1 MKCVFT
7 NLLLLVFC
15 TSLSAQPSHR
25 DFVFPTGITQNDFLK
40 DEIIIKLKPEYR
52 QFASEN
58 EIKIPSIT
66 DELNAIG
73 VSVIKKK
80 FPHHAM
86 PAHRVNENGFALAD
100 LSLIYSVKFNKNI
113 VVDKVLTMLL
123 HHKEVD
129 YAEPVYINK
138 QMYVPNDT
146 LATYQYQYFHKNIKT
161 FEGWDIQKGDTNIVI
176 GITDTGID
184 TLHPEL
190 INQIKYNYADPIN
203 GTD

>member
-1 MKCVFT
+1 MKSLFT
-7 NLLLLVFC
+7 NLLILVFC

-80 FPHHAM
+80 FPHHADGLLETRQW
-86 PAHRVNENGFALAD
+86 PIKKQAVHR
-100 LSLIYSVKFNKNI
+100 
-113 VVDKVLTMLL
+113 
-123 HHKEVD
+123 
-129 YAEPVYINK
+129 
-138 QMYVPNDT
+138 
-146 LATYQYQYFHKNIKT
+146 ATVAI
-161 FEGWDIQKGDTNIVI
+161 
-176 GITDTGID
+176 
-184 TLHPEL
+184 LR
-190 INQIKYNYADPIN
+190 ASASA
-203 GTD
+203 

>member
-1 MKCVFT
+1 M
-7 NLLLLVFC
+7 
-15 TSLSAQPSHR
+15 
-25 DFVFPTGITQNDFLK
+25 
-40 DEIIIKLKPEYR
+40 
-52 QFASEN
+52 
-58 EIKIPSIT
+58 
-66 DELNAIG
+66 
-73 VSVIKKK
+73 
-80 FPHHAM
+80 
-86 PAHRVNENGFALAD
+86 D
-100 LSLIYSVKFNKNI
+100 LHLRPSLIYSVKFNKKI

-123 HHKEVD
+123 HHKEID

-138 QMYVPNDT
+138 PLYVPNDT

-203 GTD
+203 GTDDDGDGYIDNFRGWNVAFDNNDVQGVVPLHGNFVAGIASAETDNITGIAGVGSYKVFAVRCAPNSML